1 MTDPVRTRKAPPPE
15 LITDAPISYADELA
29 ARKRRYA
36 VMMGMRIPL
45 MVAAVFLISTPWLAA
60 SLLVLSIPLPWMAV
74 LIANDRLPRS
84 RRTMSRYRRDPAAVD
99 STSRTGTDLLTAS
112 CSTDAEERS

>member
-1 MTDPVRTRKAPPPE
+1 MTEPVRTRKAPPPE

-45 MVAAVFLISTPWLAA
+45 MVAAVFLVSTPWLAA
-60 SLLVLSIPLPWMAV
+60 SLLVLSIPFGSTVDQAREDESP
-74 LIANDRLPRS
+74 
-84 RRTMSRYRRDPAAVD
+84 DPDQERAA
-99 STSRTGTDLLTAS
+99 SGATNPPTTTESPT
-112 CSTDAEERS
+112 